1 MVNFFRIRSAG
12 NVRFMKFD
20 AKVQH
25 IQSFSMLGIDALIK
39 QSVEID
45 KVEF

>member
-1 MVNFFRIRSAG
+1 MVKFFRIRSAG